1 MSRITSK
8 VTFAMIIGFTA
19 VTASGCSPVLSLF
32 SF

>member
-8 VTFAMIIGFTA
+8 IGIAMILGFTA